1 MSPLSIAAIIP
12 TYNYPHGINQAI
24 ASALNQTLPPV
35 ETIVVDDGSTD
46 GTRNILDAYGSRIKY
61 LYQQNRGASAARN
74 AGVLAANCEW
84 VAFSVK
90 APERVA
96 HGKSSD
102 TARKVKTRT
111 LERHKGAAPT
121 CTPSSH
127 KG

>member
-1 MSPLSIAAIIP
+1 MPTVRGLSLCTNKI
-12 TYNYPHGINQAI
+12 G
-24 ASALNQTLPPV
+24 
-35 ETIVVDDGSTD
+35 
-46 GTRNILDAYGSRIKY
+46 
-61 LYQQNRGASAARN
+61 GASAARN

-96 HGKSSD
+96 HGKSPD